1 MASHAQ
7 TASHPD
13 HGEHADHPNYWKIY
27 WILLVLLLIS
37 FVGPFFGH
45 RVVTLITA
53 FGIAVVKAY
62 LVAKNFMHL
71 NLQPRFIGYVMATT
85 LVFMVLLYA
94 GAAPDV
100 MKHQGNNW
108 QKQVVAQEQ
117 APAHH

>member
-1 MASHAQ
+1 MS
-7 TASHPD
+7 
-13 HGEHADHPNYWKIY
+13 EHAHAEHAGHPPRNYVKI
-27 WILLVLLLIS
+27 WAILCGLLVVS
-37 FVGPFFGH
+37 VVGPMVGIKIL
-45 RVVTLITA
+45 TLVTA
-53 FGIAVVKAY
+53 FGVALVKAY